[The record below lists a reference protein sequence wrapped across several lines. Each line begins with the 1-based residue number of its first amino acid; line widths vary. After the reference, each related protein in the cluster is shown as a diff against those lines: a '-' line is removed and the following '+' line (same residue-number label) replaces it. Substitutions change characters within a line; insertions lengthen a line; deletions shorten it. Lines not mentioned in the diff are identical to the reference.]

1 MRAELELAEPDIAA
15 EHATPRV
22 LLVGNPN
29 TGKTSL
35 FNVLA
40 GVRAKTANYPG
51 ITVDFRQA
59 EIAIGPSRSTDREA
73 SVLLVDLPGMYSLQ
87 PVSPEEAVAADQLRS
102 DVTAAAIVIV
112 VDATNLARNL
122 VLVSEILELNR
133 PTLVAVNLIDVAES
147 AGIDV
152 DTQRLESQLHCPVI
166 AVSARSG
173 KGLDRLKAKIGEII
187 APQPAALPIARTS
200 CVAGCHG
207 CQMAARFHWAGG
219 VDADCVHGETR
230 VPGQIGWLDR
240 WLTSPL
246 AGLFSLAAVML
257 LVFFLI
263 FSMADLPMSAI
274 ETGFGWLGEQVAAVL
289 PTEISSPLLWFPL
302 AATISM
308 VMFAGG
314 YWLGEIAWNRKSAT
328 IAVLISVL
336 VGSLPIED
344 FRSLLIDG
352 VIGGIAGVVVFLP
365 QICILFFFITLLEDS
380 GYMARGALVMER
392 IMRRVGLPGK
402 AFVPMLSAHACA
414 IPGIM
419 ATRTIESWR
428 DRLVTILVL
437 PLLTCSARLP
447 VYAMVAT
454 LLFGN
459 RPLQAALVF
468 AGAYL
473 LGLVA
478 ALVTAWCLKKT
489 VVPGD
494 VEPMILE
501 LPPYRIPSLRNALM
515 TVWDRA
521 HVFLRQ
527 AGSIILL
534 IAVVLWA
541 MATYPK
547 LPADA
552 GYADDL
558 TRSQAALEYSLAGL
572 RRALG
577 GTRLPATR
585 VRLEDRRGDSQF
597 VRRPRSLGVDVV
609 DRVWPGRRGRRGPSG
624 IGRDVAP
631 AADDRRDSGLY
642 DRQQSFVI
650 GFLRLG
656 DAMFAD
662 AGGHQAR
669 DGQLEMGLVPTRL
682 HDPARLRRRPDHLS
696 IAVMVR
702 SRRVGRNSHLPR
714 RNNGERWLGFAKRP
728 YAATAAVSACRRD
741 R

>member
-1 MRAELELAEPDIAA
+1 MTVELEIVEPEVVLGSSA
-15 EHATPRV
+15 PRV

-59 EIAIGPSRSTDREA
+59 EIAIPDPAGREDEK
-73 SVLLVDLPGMYSLQ
+73 SIVLVDLPGMYSLE
-87 PVSPEEAVAADQLRS
+87 PVSPEEAVAEKQLRS
-102 DVTAAAIVIV
+102 DSTAAAILIV

-133 PTLVAVNLIDVAES
+133 PTIVAVNLMDVAES

-152 DTQRLESQLHCPVI
+152 DIKQLESQLHCPVI
-166 AVSARSG
+166 AVSARTG
-173 KGLDRLKAKIGEII
+173 KGLDTLKSKISEII
-187 APQPAALPIARTS
+187 APPSVGLPIARTS

-207 CQMAARFHWAGG
+207 CQMAARFTWASS
-219 VDADCVHGETR
+219 VDAGTVRGETR

-263 FSMADLPMSAI
+263 FSLADVPMTAI
-274 ETGFGWLGEQVAAVL
+274 ESGFGWLGDRVAAVL
-289 PTEISSPLLWFPL
+289 PTTIESRISWFPIAL
-302 AATISM
+302 TISLL
-308 VMFAGG
+308 MFAGC
-314 YWLGEIAWNRKSAT
+314 YWLGEVAWSKKSVV
-328 IAVLISVL
+328 IAVLISAI
-336 VGSLPIED
+336 VGWLPIED

-352 VIGGIAGVVVFLP
+352 VIGGVAGVVVFLP

-392 IMRRVGLPGK
+392 IMRHVGLPGK

-454 LLFGN
+454 LLFGD

-473 LGLVA
+473 LGLIA

-501 LPPYRIPSLRNALM
+501 LPPYRSPSLRNALM
-515 TVWDRA
+515 TVLDRA

-534 IAVVLWA
+534 ISVVLWA
-541 MATYPK
+541 MASYPK

-552 GYADDL
+552 KYADEL
-558 TRSQAALEYSLAGL
+558 TEAQASLEYSFAG
-572 RRALG
+572 RAGHLVEPIFRPLG
-577 GTRLPATR
+577 FDWKIDVGILSSFAAREVLVSTLSIVYGLGEAGA
-585 VRLEDRRGDSQF
+585 EDEF
-597 VRRPRSLGVDVV
+597 
-609 DRVWPGRRGRRGPSG
+609 
-624 IGRDVAP
+624 
-631 AADDRRDSGLY
+631 
-642 DRQQSFVI
+642 
-650 GFLRLG
+650 
-656 DAMFAD
+656 
-662 AGGHQAR
+662 
-669 DGQLEMGLVPTRL
+669 GLVETLRHQRTAAGTPVFTTASSLSLLVFYVLAMQCLPTQ
-682 HDPARLRRRPDHLS
+682 
-696 IAVMVR
+696 AVTKR
-702 SRRVGRNSHLPR
+702 ETGS
-714 RNNGERWLGFAKRP
+714 WKWAWFQLGYMTVLA
-728 YAATAAVSACRRD
+728 YAAALLTYQSLSACGLG
-741 R
+741 